1 MPGLNSP
8 LINGLRRWHR
18 KRSFTATPGAAIE
31 LSARVSLEVRHA
43 TADATSP
50 SRIAPRVRQRLGRH
64 GRAARR
70 RLPRPM
76 DRSSRRPC
84 ASAKAA
90 QPRHRYAR
98 GSCPVSSSGAVRVR
112 HRSRGNALIRYQRI
126 RHPH

>member
-50 SRIAPRVRQRLGRH
+50 SRIAP
-64 GRAARR
+64 ARSPA
-70 RLPRPM
+70 PRPSWP
-76 DRSSRRPC
+76 RGPPSASS
-84 ASAKAA
+84 A
-90 QPRHRYAR
+90 H
-98 GSCPVSSSGAVRVR
+98 G
-112 HRSRGNALIRYQRI
+112 
-126 RHPH
+126 